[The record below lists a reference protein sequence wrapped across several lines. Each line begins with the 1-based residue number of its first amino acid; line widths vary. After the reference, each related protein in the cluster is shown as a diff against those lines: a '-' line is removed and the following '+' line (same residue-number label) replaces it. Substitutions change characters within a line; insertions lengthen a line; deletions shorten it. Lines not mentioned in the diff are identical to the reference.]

1 MIFLAATPSVPHPF
15 PRDDDMSVN
24 ASYARR
30 SQSRC
35 VTAMRA
41 VALLAIAVSSA
52 EAQNAQAYAAQ
63 LSAFFTTIRAG
74 STTVSGAGVELQQRF
89 NRIYATEGFGAVSLG
104 IGGQYTVHTKV
115 KDRLQI
121 AGVFVEPRWVPAT
134 GSSSVFPYL
143 SARLAVQRMTGIFQF
158 AEGGSSMGS
167 AFGAGG
173 GVAVKLS
180 RSVNLDAGA
189 QLVRQQFGAIGDLEF
204 RPFTTYTAK
213 VGISLGYPR

>member
-1 MIFLAATPSVPHPF
+1 
-15 PRDDDMSVN
+15 MSVN
-24 ASYARR
+24 ALPACR
-30 SQSRC
+30 SQSLGAAA
-35 VTAMRA
+35 TRA
-41 VALLAIAVSSA
+41 VVLLALAASTA
-52 EAQNAQAYAAQ
+52 GAQNAQAYAAQ

-74 STTVSGAGVELQQRF
+74 NTNVSGAGVEVQQRF

-115 KDRLQI
+115 RDRLQI

-143 SARLAVQRMTGIFQF
+143 SARLAVQRMKGTFQF
-158 AEGGSSMGS
+158 AEGGSSLGS

-173 GVAVKLS
+173 GIAFKLS
-180 RSVNLDAGA
+180 RSVNIDAGA
-189 QLVRQQFGAIGDLEF
+189 QLVRQQFGAIGDVEF